1 MTNLTDIKARCEAA
15 TKLCKSCAAGTSGY
29 EADECPLC
37 IEGHPI
43 ISDLETCIAEVERLQ
58 PFAESQPALL
68 AACEKHKKIVVEGHN
83 GNTAAWDANYADM
96 EAAIKAAEGE

>member
-1 MTNLTDIKARCEAA
+1 MTNLTPERLAVIKLRFV
-15 TKLCKSCAAGTSGY
+15 AGAMRA
-29 EADECPLC
+29 E
-37 IEGHPI
+37 
-43 ISDLETCIAEVERLQ
+43 DLPALIAEVERLR
-58 PFAESQPALL
+58 PLAESQPALL